1 MSGGEVGLLT
11 GDLGH
16 YWVTPRLGRCPPTGQ
31 AGTVGLSG
39 EAGPGPPRR
48 VPSPQPRGTASWT
61 SLTYSR
67 SGHHRRRTA
76 GLQAGESV
84 STALVS
90 ARQKAPPRR
99 PVSFIKARPLRQAPP
114 I

>member
-11 GDLGH
+11 GDLRH

-48 VPSPQPRGTASWT
+48 VPKPAATRNRVLDQPH
-61 SLTYSR
+61 L
-67 SGHHRRRTA
+67 
-76 GLQAGESV
+76 LQERLPPAQD
-84 STALVS
+84 
-90 ARQKAPPRR
+90 RWAPGR
-99 PVSFIKARPLRQAPP
+99 
-114 I
+114 